1 MRVPNCPRRGKRVGN
16 NSDAGPW
23 NGEKGSEKKSD
34 AALVFDEPLSK
45 NNEKRPEKTSD
56 AGPWQAQNM
65 LTKGP
70 ETNSDASALLV
81 PSDWNPKASAAGNA
95 GTVPYDPKSN

>member
-1 MRVPNCPRRGKRVGN
+1 MRVPNCPRRGKRVGKKN
-16 NSDAGPW
+16 PMRDPGT
-23 NGEKGSEKKSD
+23 GKKGRKKSD

-45 NNEKRPEKTSD
+45 NK
-56 AGPWQAQNM
+56 G
-65 LTKGP
+65 KGP
-70 ETNSDASALLV
+70 KQIRCGTLAGSKHAHKRTGKKSDASALLV